1 MGTLED
7 EESCEL
13 GCELVEGLVLTC
25 HGRLGFH
32 GSSVHG
38 YLGTN
43 RASEMYWNYVFQICL
58 SESPIPMTFQAFS
71 GNKKIGS
78 TVHSV
83 MCYMLAHTCRKSL
96 GSPSSHTYHMMSTS

>member
-58 SESPIPMTFQAFS
+58 IDPYPNDYPGFQW
-71 GNKKIGS
+71 KQKDM
-78 TVHSV
+78 VH
-83 MCYMLAHTCRKSL
+83 CA
-96 GSPSSHTYHMMSTS
+96 